1 VVRTIISLDN
11 QDKKWLDETARREG
25 KPMTGVIREAIRE
38 YRTHHKAGEPT
49 TEELLEKTQGTWKNG
64 DGLKYQRKIRSEWD

>member
-1 VVRTIISLDN
+1 MDN

-38 YRTHHKAGEPT
+38 YRIRHQTESPT
-49 TEELLEKTQGTWKNG
+49 VAELLDRTKGTWKKD
-64 DGLKYQRKIRSEWD
+64 DGLKYQKKLRSEWD